1 MGRPWLVEVS
11 VTVILRFPSVLGY
24 GKNSDL
30 VLRLEDERA
39 YNRFLDN
46 RWLLDRAEGVSY
58 LDGLALWVFPE
69 GGDTPLGRE
78 TDELYQRLRTE
89 GVEVHGAVR
98 TRDGM
103 ERPRPV

>member
-11 VTVILRFPSVLGY
+11 VTVIFRFPSVLGARQ
-24 GKNSDL
+24 SDL
-30 VLRLEDERA
+30 VLRLEDEWA

-46 RWLLDRAEGVSY
+46 RWLLDRAEGVQH

-78 TDELYQRLRTE
+78 TDALYQRLRTE